1 MCSRSMIRAG
11 LALAAV
17 LVSHTAAGAEPLDRG
32 LNDPRPRAPGSEIPA
47 QAVAQGPV
55 GDLILHQAVALALVG
70 NPELAVFS
78 GEVRAREAA
87 IVQARLLPNPELNVT
102 AVNLGND
109 VLRDFDGPQA
119 TVSLSQIIL
128 MGGKRAAGIRVAGLD
143 RDLAAWDYEV
153 KRLDVLTRVAQGFVV
168 VLQAQQGLVLANDL
182 VALAERVAVTVAARV
197 QAGKSSPVEE
207 VRARVALASIRIE
220 RERAMRELEAARIN
234 LAATWGSTAPRFTK
248 ALGRLEDVHPVPAVE
263 DLSRRLRQNPDLARW
278 ATELA
283 GREANLDLE
292 RRRAVP
298 DLSAT
303 LGITHF
309 ADTDD
314 SALVAGISIPLPIL
328 NRNQGNI
335 QAAHERLGK
344 AMAERRNAE
353 VSVTT
358 RLHAVYQRLAGAH
371 AEIAALKAE
380 VLPGAKSAFEAAS
393 KGYRLGKFG
402 LLDVLDAQRT
412 LFGAKAQYL
421 RGLTDYHQ
429 SVAQVEGLIGEPV
442 EAARSLEESR

>member
-1 MCSRSMIRAG
+1 MSSRSVIRAG

-17 LVSHTAAGAEPLDRG
+17 LVSYTAAGAEPLDGG
-32 LNDPRPRAPGSEIPA
+32 LNDPGPRGQGSEIPA
-47 QAVAQGPV
+47 EVVARSPVGELTLRQAVAS
-55 GDLILHQAVALALVG
+55 ALVG

-87 IVQARLLPNPELNVT
+87 MVQARLLPNPELNVT
-102 AVNLGND
+102 TTHLGND

-128 MGGKRAAGIRVAGLD
+128 MGGKRAAGVRVAGLD

-182 VALAERVAVTVAARV
+182 VALAERVAGAVAARV

-207 VRARVALASIRIE
+207 VRARVALASIRID
-220 RERAMRELEAARIN
+220 RERAMRDLEAARTG

-248 ALGRLEDVHPVPAVE
+248 ALGRLEDVRPVPAVE
-263 DLSRRLRQNPDLARW
+263 DLAGRLRRNPDLARW
-278 ATELA
+278 ASELA
-283 GREANLDLE
+283 GREASLDLE

-298 DLSAT
+298 DVTAT

-309 ADTDD
+309 IDTDD
-314 SALVAGISIPLPIL
+314 SALIAGISIPLPIL

-335 QAAHERLGK
+335 QAAHERLAK
-344 AMAERRNAE
+344 AMAERRAAE

-358 RLHAVYQRLAGAH
+358 RLHAAYQRLAGAH
-371 AEIAALKAE
+371 AEIAALKAQ
-380 VLPGAKSAFEAAS
+380 VLPGAQSAFEAAS
-393 KGYRLGKFG
+393 KGYRLGRFG
-402 LLDVLDAQRT
+402 LLDVLDAQRA

-421 RGLTDYHQ
+421 RALTDYHQ
-429 SVAQVEGLIGEPV
+429 SVAQVEGLIGERL
-442 EAARSLEESR
+442 EAAQIQKESR

>member
-1 MCSRSMIRAG
+1 
-11 LALAAV
+11 
-17 LVSHTAAGAEPLDRG
+17 
-32 LNDPRPRAPGSEIPA
+32 
-47 QAVAQGPV
+47 V
-55 GDLILHQAVALALVG
+55 GELTLRQAVALALVG